1 VLPSPFGNEA
11 SDSQIVQLQHHYMAI
26 AMDFGLFVPQEVI
39 LDVCL
44 SEILRLALTI
54 LSVIGR
60 LGCENENGNALKVGK
75 FTGGLSL
82 LPAFNQVQRIGFPLL
97 IFIQFRRTGH

>member
-1 VLPSPFGNEA
+1 MLPSPYGNEA
-11 SDSQIVQLQHHYMAI
+11 SDSQIVQLQHRYMAI
-26 AMDFGLFVPQEVI
+26 AVDFDLFEPQEVI
-39 LDVCL
+39 LDACL

-54 LSVIGR
+54 LSVIRR
-60 LGCENENGNALKVGK
+60 LGRENEDGNALKVGK

-97 IFIQFRRTGH
+97 IFLQSRRTGH